1 MLLFM
6 FVLPLLIHAP
16 ALSGIDDL
24 DDNPSLGSVL
34 GNAWN
39 LPVDWHVLVD
49 YELESSFDIDRIH
62 AWSHSLTG
70 KITHTDVVKHGC
82 AQPTFLFEPRRTE
95 LMSQDGSM
103 GEVSSGVAGNRNDLS
118 PKPGPETCAYGNITS
133 YGSVKAHPDAAVM
146 PKTTNA
152 EIFDLFSDPSGVFLA
167 WAQTPKKPGAPTG
180 LTATPGDASVTLSW
194 TAPTDI
200 GGAAITDYQVRY
212 RTVPGNTWTEMN
224 IGSTATTYTVTGLTN
239 GQEYRFAVKAL
250 NPTESVNSDRVDTTP
265 RTVPGAPTGLTA
277 TPDNTEVSLSWTAPA
292 DNGGTAITDY
302 IVEYRAGNSNS
313 WSTFADGTSTAT
325 TATVTGLTNGTEYQF
340 RVKATNVAGNS
351 VASATATTTPRTVPG
366 APTGLTATPGNVSVS
381 LSWTAPSTGGAAISD
396 YIVEYK
402 AASASNWATF
412 NDGTST
418 STTATVTGLTNGT
431 EYDFRVKA
439 TNVAGNSAASATASA
454 TPSVPPGAPTG
465 LTATPGNAQASL
477 SWTAPTSTGGAAIS
491 DYIVE
496 YKAASASNWATFND
510 GTSTSTTATVTG
522 LTNGTEYD
530 FRVKATNVA
539 GNSVASATAT
549 TTPRTVPGAPTGLT
563 ATPGNVSVSLSWTA
577 PSTGGAAISDYIVE
591 YKAASAS
598 NWATF
603 NDGTSTSTT
612 ATVTGLTNG
621 TEYDFRVKATNV
633 AGNSA
638 ASATASATP
647 SVPPGAPTGLTA
659 TPGNAQASL
668 SWTAPTSTGG
678 AAISDYIVEYKA
690 ASASQWSTFAD
701 GTRTS
706 TTATVTGL
714 TNGTEYDFRVKAT
727 NVAGNSAASATAT
740 TTPRTVPDAPTSLT
754 ATPDD
759 TEVSL
764 SWTAPAD
771 NGGAAI
777 TDYIVEYKAAS
788 ALQWSTFADGTRTST
803 TATVTGLTNGTEY
816 DFRVKVTNVAG
827 NSAASATAT
836 TTPRT
841 VPDAPT
847 SLTATPDDTEVSL
860 SWTAPADNGGAAITD
875 YIVEYKAASA
885 SQWSTF
891 ADGTRTSTTAT
902 VTGLTNGTEYDFR
915 VKATNVAGNSA
926 ASATATTTPRT
937 VPDAPT
943 SLTATPDDTEVS
955 LSWTAPADNGGAA
968 ITDYIVEYK
977 AASASQWSTFADGTR
992 TSTTATVTGLT
1003 NGTEYDFR
1011 VKATNVA
1018 GNSAASATA
1027 TTTPRTVPDAPTGL
1041 TATAG
1046 NTWVDLSWTAP
1057 TDNGGAAITDYKIQY
1072 RAGATGAWTT
1082 FNDGTGTTTSTTVT
1096 SLTNKTAYQ
1105 FQILAVNIAGDSAPS
1120 NTVTSTPIPIPSAP
1134 RNLKATAD
1142 SAKVALAWAVPADR
1156 AGLNISDYKVEYKAT
1171 SASAWITFGDG
1182 FHSAPSAFVTGLT
1195 NGITYEFRVSAINS
1209 EGIGPVSSV
1218 VSATPTSSAG
1228 PPSDLTATPGIT
1240 EVSLSWT
1247 APTDTG
1253 GNTILDYVVEY
1264 RAGTAAAWIKF
1275 ADGTGTTT
1283 SATVTG
1289 LKNGIEHYFRVSAVT
1304 FEGTGA
1310 ASAIVSTTPRTVPDA
1325 PTDLIL
1331 IPGDA
1336 SMELL
1341 WTKPFSGGT
1350 AITDY
1355 KIEYRAGTTGTWT
1368 TFTDGTSTATTATV
1382 TGLTNGT
1389 EYYFRVSATNIV
1401 GTGDPSGLVSDR
1413 PRPAPG
1419 APTGLTATSGNNDV
1433 SLSWTAPAGVNG
1445 IGIIQNILEY
1455 RPANGQWK
1463 QVFVEN
1469 VTSATV
1475 TGLTN
1480 GIVYEFRVKA
1490 LNNIGIG
1497 PASNVVSATPS
1508 EPPGA
1513 PTGLTATPGNAR
1525 VSLSWTAPTDTGGS
1539 EITDYVVQH
1548 RLKSDI
1554 IWVTLNDGTGTTPS
1568 ATVTGLQNGSEYVFR
1583 VWAVYGESLGPMSGS
1598 VLATPSAPASAP
1610 PGPPLTL
1617 TVISGNTQ
1625 ASLSWTAPTS
1635 TGGAAITDYIIEYKA
1650 ASASQWSTFA
1660 DGTSTAT
1667 TAIVTGLTNGTD
1679 YQFRVSA
1686 VNSVGTGSP
1695 SGTVQTRPSA
1705 PLGAPTGL
1713 TATPG
1718 NARVS
1723 LSWTAPR
1730 DTGGQG
1736 INKYVVEYRATT
1748 ATAWTTSTNTTAT
1761 TSITVTGLTNGTE
1774 YVFRVKAEF
1783 GGSLGPASAT
1793 ATATPMIPNSA
1804 LPGAPTGL
1812 TATPGN
1818 ARASLSWTAPTS
1830 TGNSAITDYAIQYK
1844 AATAT
1849 VWTTFTDGTST
1860 ATTATVTGLTNGTEY
1875 DFRIRATNSDGTGS
1889 PSVIASTT
1897 PRTVS
1902 GAPTGLTATPDDT
1915 EVSLSWT
1922 APADNG
1928 GAAIT
1933 DYIVEYKAA
1942 SASQWSTFADGTS
1955 TATTAIVTGLTNGT
1969 EYDFRVKAT
1978 NVAGN
1983 GAASATASATPS
1995 VPPGAPTGL
2004 TSTSGDTEVSL
2015 SWTAPTSTGGAAITD
2030 YTIQY
2035 KTASATTWTTFND
2048 GTSTS
2053 TTTTVTG
2060 LTNDTAYQF
2069 RIIAVNSVGPSAPS
2083 GVITA
2088 TPSTQTSALP
2098 GAPTGLAATPGNARV
2113 SLSWTA
2119 PSNTGGAAIT
2129 DYIVEYSAGTTGV
2142 WTTFNDG
2149 IGTTTSVT
2157 VTGLTNGTT
2166 YQFRI
2171 SAVNSVGT
2179 GTSSGVVS
2187 STPTAPIIIPPPPS
2201 LTISSAPG
2209 NLAATPGNAQVSLS
2223 WTVPSD
2229 TGGTAITD
2237 YIVEYR
2243 AGNSNSWSTFADGTS
2258 TATTATV
2265 TGLTNGTEYQFRIKA
2280 VNSVG
2285 DSSASRVA
2293 LATPG
2298 TVPGAPADLEA
2309 IFAFASIFLTWTAP
2323 ADPGSTAITDYI
2335 VEYRTDINEWIV
2347 FPDGESTATTGIVT
2361 GLIPGIE
2368 YQFRIKAV
2376 NVVGPSPPSEI
2387 ISATP
2392 SIPPDSPTDLIA
2404 TPGNTEVTLSWNE
2417 PADHGGSALLD
2428 YLIQY
2433 RTSADTEW
2441 TVFPDEVSDVQSATV
2456 TGLTNGIEYQFQISS
2471 INVVGVGPESE
2482 IVSAT
2487 PLPVT
2492 DAPDNLVAEPSNT
2505 NVSLS
2510 WNISAT
2516 GGAAILDYII
2526 EYKTPID
2533 TEWTVFPDEVSDV
2546 QSATV
2551 TGLTNGI
2558 EYQFRIK
2565 AVNVVGPSPPSEII
2579 SATPRTVSGMPVDP
2593 VVTPGNTIVLLS
2605 WTAPTDN
2612 GGAAIFDYI
2621 IEHKTPV
2628 DTEWTVF
2635 PDEVSDVQSATVT
2648 GLTNGAVYEFR
2659 IAAVNAAG
2667 NSSPTRVIS
2676 ATPLPV
2682 PDMPTGMTAIPRDTE
2697 VSLLWTA
2704 PTGTGSTAITDYIIQ
2719 YKEAGAT
2726 VWTTFVDGTGT
2737 GTTTTVTGLTNG
2749 IEYQFRISA
2758 VSSTGTGIPSEIIS
2772 AIPILIPS
2780 LPTDLAATPGNTIV
2794 LLSWTA
2800 PTDDG
2805 GAAITDY
2812 IIQYKETGAIAWTT
2826 FVDGTG
2832 TGTTTTVTGLT
2843 NGTEYEFRIAAVNAA
2858 GNSSPTRVISATP
2871 LPVSDMPTGLTA
2883 IPRDTEVSLLWTAPT
2898 GTGGAAITDYTV
2910 EYWEASA
2917 SQWSTFD
2924 DGTGTGTAT
2933 TVTGLTNGI
2942 EYQFRISAVSST
2954 GTGIPSEII
2963 SAIPITIP
2971 SIPTDLAAT
2980 PGNTIVLLSWTAPT
2994 DDGGAAITDYI
3005 IQYKTPVDTEW
3016 TVFQDEVSNAQ
3027 FATVTGLTNG
3037 TEYEF
3042 RIAAVNA
3049 AGNSS
3054 PTGAISATPLPVPDM
3069 PTGLTAIPSDTEV
3082 SLLWTAPADTGDSA
3096 ITDYAVEYWEASA
3109 SQWSTFDD
3117 GTGTGTAT
3125 TVTGLTNGI
3134 EYQFR
3139 ISAVSSTGTGIPSE
3153 IISAIPRTVSG
3164 MPVDPVVTPGNTI
3177 VLLSWTAP
3185 TDDGGAAITDYIIQ
3199 YKTPVDTEWTVFQDE
3214 VSNAQFATV
3223 TGLTNGT
3230 EYEFR
3235 IAAVNA
3241 AGNSSPTGAISATPL
3256 PVPDMPTGLTA
3267 IPSDTEVSLL
3277 WTAPADTGDSAI
3289 TDYAV
3294 EYWEASASQWSTF
3307 DDGTG
3312 TGTATTV
3319 TGLTNGIEYQ
3329 FRISAVSSTGTGIPS
3344 EIISAI
3350 PITIPSIPTDLA
3362 ATPGN
3367 TIVLLS
3373 WTAPTDDGGAA
3384 ITDYIIQYKEA
3395 GAIAWTTFVDGTG
3408 TGTTA
3413 TVTGLTNGAVYEF
3426 RTSATNAAGTGDFSS
3441 PTTISLSGTVGHV
3454 TLHVSAYVDSNG
3466 DGVRDPGEESYSGM
3480 HVLTYSVMSGDVDLL
3495 FTGQDITTKSDLLP
3509 ETFYAIALLPEDHTA
3524 TTHILD
3530 LDGIM
3535 SAGVLHVV
3543 DPQPG
3548 SIHSMDIGIM
3558 QDP

>member
-1 MLLFM
+1 M

-16 ALSGIDDL
+16 AISGIDNL
-24 DDNPSLGSVL
+24 DDNPSLGLVL

-49 YELESSFDIDRIH
+49 YELESSFGIDRIH
-62 AWSHSLTG
+62 AWGHSLTG
-70 KITHTDVVKHGC
+70 KITHTDGIVEHGC

-95 LMSQDGSM
+95 LVSQDGSM
-103 GEVSSGVAGNRNDLS
+103 GEVSPGVAGNRNDLS
-118 PKPGPETCAYGNITS
+118 PKPGSEICAYGNIAS
-133 YGSVKAHPDAAVM
+133 YGSVKAHPDAVM

-167 WAQTPKKPGAPTG
+167 WAQTPTKPGAPTG
-180 LTATPGDASVTLSW
+180 LTATPGDASITLSW

-200 GGAAITDYQVRY
+200 GGAAITDYLVRY
-212 RTVPGNTWTEMN
+212 RTVPGNTWTEIN
-224 IGSTATTYTVTGLTN
+224 ISSTATTYTVTGLTN

-250 NPTESVNSDRVDTTP
+250 NPTESSSSDRVD
-265 RTVPGAPTGLTA
+265 A
-277 TPDNTEVSLSWTAPA
+277 
-292 DNGGTAITDY
+292 
-302 IVEYRAGNSNS
+302 
-313 WSTFADGTSTAT
+313 
-325 TATVTGLTNGTEYQF
+325 
-340 RVKATNVAGNS
+340 
-351 VASATATTTPRTVPG
+351 TPRTVPG

-381 LSWTAPSTGGAAISD
+381 LSWTAPSNGGAAISDYIVEYKAASVTAWTTFTDGTSTSTTATVTGLTNGTEYDFRVKATNVAGDSDWSATATTTPRTVPDAPTGLTATPGNVSVSLSWTAPSNGGAAISDYIVEYKAASASNWATFNDGTSTSTTATVTGLTNGTEYDFRVKATNVAGDSDWSATASATPSVPPGAPTGLTATPGNAQASLSWTAPTSTGGAAISDYTIQYRAGITGAWTTFSDGTSTTTSTTVTGLTNGTAYQFQIIAVNAAGNSDASATASATPRTVPDAPTGLTATLGDSRVSLSWTAPTSTGGAAISDYIVEYKAASASNWATFTDGTSTSTTATVTGLTNGTEYDFRVKATNVAGDSDWSATASATPSVPPGAPTGLTATPGNAQASLSWTAPTSTGGAAISDYIVEYKAASASNWATFTDGTSTSTTATVTGLTNGTEYNFRVSATNVAGNSTASATASTTPRTVPGAPTGLTATPDDTEVSLSWTAPTNNGGAAISDYTIQYRAGTTGAWTTFSDGTSTTTSATVTGLTNGTAYQFQIIAVNAAGNSDASATASATPRTVPDAPTSLTATPDDTEVFLSWTAPADNGGAAISD

-439 TNVAGNSAASATASA
+439 TNVAGNSAASATA
-454 TPSVPPGAPTG
+454 
-465 LTATPGNAQASL
+465 
-477 SWTAPTSTGGAAIS
+477 
-491 DYIVE
+491 
-496 YKAASASNWATFND
+496 
-510 GTSTSTTATVTG
+510 
-522 LTNGTEYD
+522 
-530 FRVKATNVA
+530 
-539 GNSVASATAT
+539 
-549 TTPRTVPGAPTGLT
+549 
-563 ATPGNVSVSLSWTA
+563 
-577 PSTGGAAISDYIVE
+577 
-591 YKAASAS
+591 
-598 NWATF
+598 
-603 NDGTSTSTT
+603 
-612 ATVTGLTNG
+612 
-621 TEYDFRVKATNV
+621 
-633 AGNSA
+633 
-638 ASATASATP
+638 
-647 SVPPGAPTGLTA
+647 
-659 TPGNAQASL
+659 
-668 SWTAPTSTGG
+668 
-678 AAISDYIVEYKA
+678 
-690 ASASQWSTFAD
+690 
-701 GTRTS
+701 
-706 TTATVTGL
+706 
-714 TNGTEYDFRVKAT
+714 
-727 NVAGNSAASATAT
+727 T

-759 TEVSL
+759 TEVFL

-777 TDYIVEYKAAS
+777 SDYIVEY
-788 ALQWSTFADGTRTST
+788 LEDGKWEVFDDGIGTTTST
-803 TATVTGLTNGTEY
+803 TVTDLINGDVY
-816 DFRVKVTNVAG
+816 SFRIIAVNVAG
-827 NSAASATAT
+827 DSSPSATAS

-847 SLTATPDDTEVSL
+847 SLTATAGNKWVEL
-860 SWTAPADNGGAAITD
+860 SWTSPADNGGAAITD
-875 YIVEYKAASA
+875 Y
-885 SQWSTF
+885 T
-891 ADGTRTSTTAT
+891 
-902 VTGLTNGTEYDFR
+902 
-915 VKATNVAGNSA
+915 
-926 ASATATTTPRT
+926 
-937 VPDAPT
+937 
-943 SLTATPDDTEVS
+943 
-955 LSWTAPADNGGAA
+955 
-968 ITDYIVEYK
+968 
-977 AASASQWSTFADGTR
+977 
-992 TSTTATVTGLT
+992 
-1003 NGTEYDFR
+1003 
-1011 VKATNVA
+1011 
-1018 GNSAASATA
+1018 
-1027 TTTPRTVPDAPTGL
+1027 
-1041 TATAG
+1041 
-1046 NTWVDLSWTAP
+1046 
-1057 TDNGGAAITDYKIQY
+1057 IQY
-1072 RAGATGAWTT
+1072 RAGITGAWKT
-1082 FNDGTGTTTSTTVT
+1082 FSDGTSTTTSATVT
-1096 SLTNKTAYQ
+1096 GLTNKTAYQ
-1105 FQILAVNIAGDSAPS
+1105 FQIIAVNAAGNSDAS

-1134 RNLKATAD
+1134 SITRAVAD
-1142 SAKVALAWAVPADR
+1142 SARVFLEWDAPADR
-1156 AGLNISDYKVEYKAT
+1156 AGMNVSDYIVEYKAT
-1171 SASAWITFGDG
+1171 SASAWIRFDDG
-1182 FHSAPSAFVTGLT
+1182 IHGAPTAFVTGLT
-1195 NGITYEFRVSAINS
+1195 NGITYEFRVSAMNS
-1209 EGIGPVSSV
+1209 AGIGPTSNII
-1218 VSATPTSSAG
+1218 SATPTSSAG
-1228 PPSDLTATPGIT
+1228 PPSGLTATPGNA

-1253 GNTILDYVVEY
+1253 GNSILDYIIQY
-1264 RAGTAAAWIKF
+1264 RAGITGAWKTF
-1275 ADGTGTTT
+1275 SDGTSTTT

-1289 LKNGIEHYFRVSAVT
+1289 LTNSTEYDFRVSAVT
-1304 FEGTGA
+1304 SEGTGA
-1310 ASAIVSTTPRTVPDA
+1310 ASALVSATPRTVPDS
-1325 PTDLIL
+1325 PTALIL

-1336 SMELL
+1336 SVQLL

-1350 AITDY
+1350 PITDY
-1355 KIEYRAGTTGTWT
+1355 IIEHRAGTTGTWT
-1368 TFTDGTSTATTATV
+1368 TFNDGTSTTTSATV

-1389 EYYFRVSATNIV
+1389 EYYFRVSAANIV
-1401 GTGDPSGLVSDR
+1401 GTGDPSVLASDIPR
-1413 PRPAPG
+1413 PRPG
-1419 APTGLTATSGNNDV
+1419 APTGLTATLGNNMV

-1445 IGIIQNILEY
+1445 IGITQNIVEY

-1463 QVFVEN
+1463 SVFLED
-1469 VTSATV
+1469 VTTTYTV

-1480 GIVYEFRVKA
+1480 GTVYQFRVSA

-1539 EITDYVVQH
+1539 EITDYVVQW

-1554 IWVTLNDGTGTTPS
+1554 IWVTLNDGTGTTTS

-1583 VWAVYGESLGPMSGS
+1583 VWAVYGESLGPTSGS

-1660 DGTSTAT
+1660 DGTSTST
-1667 TAIVTGLTNGTD
+1667 TATVTGLTNGTD

-1736 INKYVVEYRATT
+1736 INQYVVEYRATT
-1748 ATAWTTSTNTTAT
+1748 ATAWTTFTGGIGTT
-1761 TSITVTGLTNGTE
+1761 TSATVTGLTNGTE

-1812 TATPGN
+1812 AATPSN
-1818 ARASLSWTAPTS
+1818 ARVSLSWTAPTS

-1849 VWTTFTDGTST
+1849 AWTTFTDGTST
-1860 ATTATVTGLTNGTEY
+1860 ATTAIVTGLTNGTEY

-1889 PSVIASTT
+1889 PSGIASTT

-1902 GAPTGLTATPDDT
+1902 GAPTSLTATPDDT
-1915 EVSLSWT
+1915 EVFLSWT

-2004 TSTSGDTEVSL
+2004 TSTSGDAEVSL

-2048 GTSTS
+2048 GTSTA

-2098 GAPTGLAATPGNARV
+2098 GAPTGLAATPSNARV
-2113 SLSWTA
+2113 SLSWSA
-2119 PSNTGGAAIT
+2119 PSNTGGTAIT
-2129 DYIVEYSAGTTGV
+2129 DYIVEYSAGTTGA
-2142 WTTFNDG
+2142 WITFNDG
-2149 IGTTTSVT
+2149 TTTTTSAT

-2179 GTSSGVVS
+2179 GTPSGVVS

-2223 WTVPSD
+2223 WTAPSD

-2237 YIVEYR
+2237 YIIEYK
-2243 AGNSNSWSTFADGTS
+2243 AASASQWSTFADGTS
-2258 TATTATV
+2258 TSTTATV
-2265 TGLTNGTEYQFRIKA
+2265 TGLTNGTDYQFRIKA

-2347 FPDGESTATTGIVT
+2347 FPDGESTATTVIVT

-2441 TVFPDEVSDVQSATV
+2441 IVFPDEVSDVQSATV

-2516 GGAAILDYII
+2516 GAAILDYII

-2565 AVNVVGPSPPSEII
+2565 AVNSIGDSPPSEII